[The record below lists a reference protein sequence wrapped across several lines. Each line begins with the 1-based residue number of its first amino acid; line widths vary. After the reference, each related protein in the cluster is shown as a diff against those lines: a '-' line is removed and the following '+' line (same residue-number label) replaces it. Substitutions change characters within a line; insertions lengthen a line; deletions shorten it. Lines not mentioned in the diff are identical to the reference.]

1 MAYLGSG
8 KRYYLILTGI
18 FVLVTMAVSLIFS
31 QRALLFALGFEIIYV
46 THLYRGLNMRKL
58 LIAAVPFAFVLL
70 AIGAVRAMGTEGG
83 GLGEGA
89 LVAIDKLMSSRY
101 FLHIAKVGSVYEWQR
116 VVGEVD
122 LLAFNFLVEPFAP
135 DDTVY
140 FKDIGRIVGME
151 VFGTPT
157 SGVTLGMVS
166 EYILSFG
173 AAIGSIFVFAT
184 LFVVFLAEKTML
196 QSVRPSLIMFFALA
210 KVPILLNTS
219 LGSFLYQTALETFML
234 LLVIP
239 GLAFATPRPAGRGS
253 RRVTRKVVNQYGLA
267 AGRPLE
273 IEALKSDVLRLGD
286 VEIGEQPP
294 TLRHVP
300 TVVDRPQAGERNI
313 AAELK
318 VADHGAP
325 SSAQQLLPRNELPL
339 RKPGKPH
346 AIPLDQID
354 KRLGPAVTAPHFHAL
369 GQETGVIDRSDH
381 SASADLQ
388 AMPIGPGNRD
398 VTQDAVARTA
408 HHDDA
413 ILAAVPGNDIGE
425 GEALDVLQRQLV
437 RGGRVVA
444 TIGTARPD
452 DLQSIDGQAAERLP
466 ANRRR
471 KENRIDLA

>member
-1 MAYLGSG
+1 MLKSSRRFTPLLWFVLAICAFELFIRLPYLVWLANDNYIGYRVQFQYFSVYSPSAVIRDGVFVVLMTAAAALIAHALLQHNPLPRIRRMRLFKLGWQFYAAAGGTVAAALLGVYLLGPSELAESISSKRDLDEIDAGVLLYLLLKVSLFSHVLATLAYMAYLGSG

-253 RRVTRKVVNQYGLA
+253 RRVTRKVAPAPRSPSAN
-267 AGRPLE
+267 GRRPV
-273 IEALKSDVLRLGD
+273 SLR
-286 VEIGEQPP
+286 
-294 TLRHVP
+294 
-300 TVVDRPQAGERNI
+300 
-313 AAELK
+313 
-318 VADHGAP
+318 
-325 SSAQQLLPRNELPL
+325 S
-339 RKPGKPH
+339 
-346 AIPLDQID
+346 
-354 KRLGPAVTAPHFHAL
+354 
-369 GQETGVIDRSDH
+369 
-381 SASADLQ
+381 
-388 AMPIGPGNRD
+388 
-398 VTQDAVARTA
+398 
-408 HHDDA
+408 
-413 ILAAVPGNDIGE
+413 
-425 GEALDVLQRQLV
+425 
-437 RGGRVVA
+437 
-444 TIGTARPD
+444 
-452 DLQSIDGQAAERLP
+452 
-466 ANRRR
+466 
-471 KENRIDLA
+471 